1 MEFVKDQNNHRP
13 PWEINT
19 HNNTETLL
27 LWLSFFTYLYTLTSL
42 VVRLKVPYSIGNYS
56 LSLNYTTTDQ
66 LEMTKKDFVPIF
78 FAEDCVNIQR
88 YKVKNE
94 TTPKTFDI
102 KIDLFK
108 GTFLHWVL
116 TYFSLEVLIL
126 HSQCMFIHLFFYLD
140 IIYRC
145 EKPIQKI

>member
-27 LWLSFFTYLYTLTSL
+27 LWLSFFSYLYTLTSL
-42 VVRLKVPYSIGNYS
+42 VVRLKVPYSKGNNS
-56 LSLNYTTTDQ
+56 LSLNYNYNRSTWNDKER
-66 LEMTKKDFVPIF
+66 LRADF
-78 FAEDCVNIQR
+78 FAEDCINIQR